1 MRGGAMRRLA
11 RAALALLLVV
21 PMAASATTLQIDA
34 KVTRTLAA
42 DEEKF
47 GGCMAWLSVSPAEQG
62 LDCNSGNW
70 VTFSCSGEHVTKSS
84 AQRMFD
90 SAQMAFLMDR
100 DVRVTVDD
108 SRKHNG
114 WCLAE
119 RIDVLSSG

>member
-1 MRGGAMRRLA
+1 MGRWIKVVLW
-11 RAALALLLVV
+11 LLLVGPV
-21 PMAASATTLQIDA
+21 TAFATTLQIDA

-42 DEEKF
+42 DEQKF
-47 GGCMAWLSVSPAEQG
+47 GGCMAYLTVSPAGEG

-84 AQRMFD
+84 ALRMFD

-100 DVRVTVDD
+100 TVRVTVDD

-114 WCLAE
+114 WCLVE
-119 RIDVLSSG
+119 RIDVLSS